1 MTVSTTKLRGNRI
14 VGLPCVRVILGTICN
29 IAMHTKYTN
38 LNARGTIG
46 EIAELPDDVERDESQ
61 PCGLS

>member
-1 MTVSTTKLRGNRI
+1 
-14 VGLPCVRVILGTICN
+14 
-29 IAMHTKYTN
+29 MHTKYTN

-61 PCGLS
+61 PCGLSWFNLIGDGLIRRTI